1 MFYLHNFRA
10 KIQKTKPF
18 QQIFRIIRRSKKFA
32 VDYFRPVVSSF
43 YSLTLLHLIPCWAVV
58 PSAFWRSSSSPM
70 FFQRVASSV
79 PYNHKQEP
87 TANAVG
93 SPSKKC
99 MKKILLFTAV

>member
-1 MFYLHNFRA
+1 MFDLTPY
-10 KIQKTKPF
+10 
-18 QQIFRIIRRSKKFA
+18 
-32 VDYFRPVVSSF
+32 
-43 YSLTLLHLIPCWAVV
+43 YSQSTFVHLIPCWAVV

-70 FFQRVASSV
+70 FFQRVASSM

-87 TANAVG
+87 TAFAVG